1 MVLACKR
8 YGFATPKKSFSQQQE
23 YQRITTPPILSSAP
37 TTFFRKPPPR
47 APQILHSAPR
57 PAKTATA
64 VEEAYTLPSLRLT
77 LLPTEIVTPVEATY
91 TKPNLASH
99 HHYSIKLSP
108 AEAPRTQP
116 SVHSSKRNEYK
127 QQRKTKTIPGAKYPF
142 CPTTPSFFS
151 TRRARPAPPSASVP
165 KRKHPS
171 KPSFGRPEGMSSYK
185 LMSLRHNTAESY
197 AERFTS
203 ARQAPCPP

>member
-1 MVLACKR
+1 MVLPRLKR
-8 YGFATPKKSFSQQQE
+8 AFRNNKSINGLQYIPF
-23 YQRITTPPILSSAP
+23 YHPLPGLFP
-37 TTFFRKPPPR
+37 RKPPPR

-116 SVHSSKRNEYK
+116 SVHSFKRNEYK